1 MNTQKDR
8 KNKLVK
14 IYHILSTESFV
25 LEHINLNKELEKT
38 VFYAKVNLK
47 IIDVG
52 KRYNKLLN

>member
-8 KNKLVK
+8 RNKLVK

-38 VFYAKVNLK
+38 VSYAKINLK

-52 KRYNKLLN
+52 KRYNKLSN